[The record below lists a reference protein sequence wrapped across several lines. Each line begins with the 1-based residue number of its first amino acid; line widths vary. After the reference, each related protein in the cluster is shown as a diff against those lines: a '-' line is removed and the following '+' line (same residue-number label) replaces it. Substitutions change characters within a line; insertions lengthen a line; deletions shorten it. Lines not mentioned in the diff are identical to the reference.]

1 VGADGV
7 DTADAQR
14 AAADFVEFDLS
25 PVRLFSTANTSM
37 RAVPAAD
44 RNRMT
49 KTHSDTIHP
58 RNAQPQRCG
67 RPERPR
73 ADQLDPEAT
82 TLLKLLNLMMARK
95 PIDGPNLRRHRLAW
109 RVSAAALG
117 RAEPVAQV
125 ETRLI
130 PGPASPIELRVYRPV
145 APAGPAPAFLWFHGG
160 AFLMGGIATA
170 DTICRHLALASGA
183 VVIAVRYR
191 LAPEHDL
198 YAGREDCLAA
208 LEWVAREGHTLGIDA
223 TRLAVGGDSAGG
235 NLAAAV
241 AQRWAERGGPA
252 LRLQVLVY
260 PATNLR
266 DHFASKRENA
276 SGYLLTS
283 DGIDAI
289 EALLDQGKPDVAD
302 PWISPALQPELR
314 GLPPAL
320 ILTAGFDPIRDD
332 GLAYAGLLRNA
343 QVPVELLHYA
353 GQFHGFLNFD
363 GVLRA
368 ARDALDRVGASLQQA
383 LAPLEDEPRALVDR
397 TLELTAP
404 LRAPLPSPVLPAG
417 GTLWIASLMMGERL
431 EGWRKALTRSL
442 LPDRPWT
449 RALTASALFNPVTS
463 YRARLAE
470 RYAAIDARET
480 YRRSVGETACAG

>member
-1 VGADGV
+1 MTQRNSDMIPS
-7 DTADAQR
+7 R
-14 AAADFVEFDLS
+14 AAG
-25 PVRLFSTANTSM
+25 
-37 RAVPAAD
+37 
-44 RNRMT
+44 
-49 KTHSDTIHP
+49 
-58 RNAQPQRCG
+58 QQGCG

-73 ADQLDPEAT
+73 AEQLDPEANA
-82 TLLKLLNLMMARK
+82 LLKLLNLAVRK
-95 PIDGPNLRRHRLAW
+95 PIDGPSLRRHRLSW
-109 RVSAAALG
+109 RISASALA
-117 RAEPVAQV
+117 RAEAVARV
-125 ETRLI
+125 ETHHI
-130 PGPASPIELRVYRPV
+130 PGPESGIELRLYRP
-145 APAGPAPAFLWFHGG
+145 ALQAEPAPAFLWFHGG

-208 LEWVAREGHTLGIDA
+208 MEWIAREGGSLGIDTA
-223 TRLAVGGDSAGG
+223 RLAVGGDSAGG

-241 AQRWAERGGPA
+241 AQRCAERGGPA

-266 DHFASKRENA
+266 DDFESKRENA
-276 SGYLLTS
+276 SGYMLTAE
-283 DGIDAI
+283 GIDAI

-302 PWISPALQPELR
+302 PWISPALKTQLR

-332 GLAYAGLLRNA
+332 GLAYTGLLRKA
-343 QVPVELLHYA
+343 GVPVELLHYA

-368 ARDALDRVGASLQQA
+368 ARDALDRVGSSLRQA
-383 LAPLEDEPRALVDR
+383 LAPLEDAPRALVDR
-397 TLELTAP
+397 TLELAARS
-404 LRAPLPSPVLPAG
+404 RAPLASPVLRAG
-417 GTLWIASLMMGERL
+417 GSMLVASLMLGERL
-431 EGWRKALTRSL
+431 EGWRKTLTRSL
-442 LPDRPWT
+442 LPDHAWT
-449 RALTASALFNPVTS
+449 HALTTSALFNPVTS

-470 RYAAIDARET
+470 RYAAIEARET
-480 YRRSVGETACAG
+480 YRRSAGETACAG